1 MVTTRSRSNPS
12 SAAAATPAESKKTT
26 SSSAA
31 TSKPAS
37 SKAAASKKKDA
48 ESAPADAPE
57 DEAETTKGNKT
68 VLDVGDSLPAE
79 TPSLVVHTSGEGE
92 GEGDEKSTSTSLAE
106 LVKASERGVVMFFYP
121 AANTPGAKLF
131 QENLEKFKGFTVCGC
146 SKDKPPTQA
155 KWHTKLNL
163 SYNLY
168 TDPQADT
175 AELVGLLKSPGRKMQ
190 RGVVVVGKDGKVVG
204 GGAYGPAPSLEAALK
219 FVGSA

>member
-106 LVKASERGVVMFFYP
+106 LCT
-121 AANTPGAKLF
+121 NQAKLF